1 VIRHVIVV
9 VPAHDEVDTIGACLR
24 SLHDA
29 CRRLPDVVSTAIVV
43 VADSCRDHSPDVA
56 RALSRSADDVVIE
69 ADDRCA
75 GSARRIG
82 VSAALL
88 RAPVGPAEVWIAS
101 TDADTVVPVDWLSR
115 QVTLADAGFVGVAGT
130 VRIDAG
136 HELSARFTRSYP
148 IAVDGSHH
156 HVHGANLGFRGDV
169 YLASG
174 GWNALATAEDHDL
187 WNRVRE
193 CGRTLT
199 TSTTCVT
206 TSHRIV
212 GRAPHGFAADMA
224 HLDMAHLDTA
234 QRHMTRREEAVA

>member
-1 VIRHVIVV
+1 MPVSWASPEPSGSM
-9 VPAHDEVDTIGACLR
+9 PAT
-24 SLHDA
+24 
-29 CRRLPDVVSTAIVV
+29 
-43 VADSCRDHSPDVA
+43 SCRPGSPG
-56 RALSRSADDVVIE
+56 R
-69 ADDRCA
+69 
-75 GSARRIG
+75 
-82 VSAALL
+82 
-88 RAPVGPAEVWIAS
+88 
-101 TDADTVVPVDWLSR
+101 
-115 QVTLADAGFVGVAGT
+115 
-130 VRIDAG
+130 
-136 HELSARFTRSYP
+136 TRSP
-148 IAVDGSHH
+148 FDGSHH